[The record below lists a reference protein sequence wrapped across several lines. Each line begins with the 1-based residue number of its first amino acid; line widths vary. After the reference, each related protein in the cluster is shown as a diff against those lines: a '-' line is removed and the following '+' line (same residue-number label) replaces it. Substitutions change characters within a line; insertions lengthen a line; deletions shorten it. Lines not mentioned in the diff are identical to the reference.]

1 MDKNIHSKT
10 VSDLEAGHKVRK
22 YIITNAKIE
31 KGTDPRYSDAVFTV
45 VSAHGLTIKLSDG
58 STLRRDRLLKV
69 PRDSESSE
77 PNVITQEKKRYK
89 ENRNV

>member
-1 MDKNIHSKT
+1 
-10 VSDLEAGHKVRK
+10 
-22 YIITNAKIE
+22 
-31 KGTDPRYSDAVFTV
+31 V
-45 VSAHGLTIKLSDG
+45 VSAYGLTIKLSDG

-69 PRDSESSE
+69 PRDTESSE